1 MLDKEDIAVFEKAA
15 ELGIHRT
22 VHAGE
27 AGPAKMVLKVSVPS
41 SKLFPTIC
49 LSTDLQLIQVSLN
62 CLGQVAYT
70 LTEFEVNCIIRMLL
84 YTLIASLNQI
94 KQLLV

>member
-27 AGPAKMVLKVSVPS
+27 AGPAKMVMKVQVPNF
-41 SKLFPTIC
+41 KLFQLCRVYYLIGE
-49 LSTDLQLIQVSLN
+49 LDFNSVRLQN
-62 CLGQVAYT
+62 
-70 LTEFEVNCIIRMLL
+70 N
-84 YTLIASLNQI
+84 
-94 KQLLV
+94 

>member
-27 AGPAKMVLKVSVPS
+27 AGPSKMVMKVQVPNF
-41 SKLFPTIC
+41 KLF
-49 LSTDLQLIQVSLN
+49 
-62 CLGQVAYT
+62 
-70 LTEFEVNCIIRMLL
+70 
-84 YTLIASLNQI
+84 
-94 KQLLV
+94 